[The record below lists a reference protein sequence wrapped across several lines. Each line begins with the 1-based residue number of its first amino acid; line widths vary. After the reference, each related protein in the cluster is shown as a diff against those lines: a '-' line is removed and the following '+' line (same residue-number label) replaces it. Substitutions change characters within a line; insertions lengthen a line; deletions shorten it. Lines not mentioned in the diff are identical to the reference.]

1 MMRTHTCGELRA
13 SDVGARV
20 KLCGWVDTVRDH
32 GGLIFIDLRDRYGM
46 TQVVFDPNDS
56 REAWDT
62 AQSTRGEYV
71 ILSEGTVR
79 ARPSD
84 MVNINLATGQIE
96 VRADRIQVLNRS
108 KTPPFPLDDEKAL
121 KVAED
126 LRFTYR
132 YLDLRRRRMQQNLR
146 RRHKILQA
154 VRHYLDEH
162 HFIDVETPILT
173 KSTPEGARDYL
184 VPSRVWP
191 GHFYALPQAPQQY
204 KQLLMMAGFDRY
216 VQIARCFRDED
227 LRADR
232 QPEFTQID
240 IEMSFIGPED
250 IYRIVDGMLAEIMSV
265 AGHGEIELPIRR
277 MSYADAMNRFGSDK
291 PDIRFGMELQDVSGV
306 FAATQFNV
314 FKKVLAAGGV
324 VKAMNAKGLG
334 AVSAGQM
341 DEWTQTAKEAG
352 LGGLAFIRVQEDGA
366 WKSPIVKYFSE
377 AEKEGLNARLK
388 IEAGDLVLFAAD
400 KADTANVAL
409 GRLRLMA
416 GAAANAIPK
425 GVFVFTWVT
434 DFPLLERG
442 GDGSLQSMH
451 HPFTSPHLEDIGLL
465 DTDPLKVRAL
475 AYDIVLNGVELGGGS
490 IRIHDPD
497 LQAKMFQVL
506 GIPAPEIED
515 RFGHLIR
522 ALSYGAPP
530 HGGIALGVDR
540 LIMLMVGAESIRDV
554 IAFPKTQKAM
564 DMMMMAPSRVD
575 ERQLREVYLELALP
589 EAAPAPEGAPPAAAN
604 S

>member
-1 MMRTHTCGELRA
+1 
-13 SDVGARV
+13 V

-32 GGLIFIDLRDRYGM
+32 GGLIFIDLRDRYGL

-62 AQSTRGEYV
+62 AQSTRGEFV
-71 ILSEGTVR
+71 ILAEGTVR
-79 ARPSD
+79 ARPAD

-96 VRADRIQVLNRS
+96 IRADHIQVLNRS
-108 KTPPFPLDDEKAL
+108 RTPPFPLEDEKAL

-132 YLDLRRRRMQQNLR
+132 YLDLRRRRMQENLR
-146 RRHKILQA
+146 RRHRILQA
-154 VRHYLDEH
+154 VRHYLDQH

-191 GHFYALPQAPQQY
+191 GYFYALPQAPQQY

-277 MSYADAMNRFGSDK
+277 MSYADAMGRYGSDK
-291 PDIRFGMELQDVSGV
+291 PDIRFGMELQDVSDV
-306 FAATQFNV
+306 FASTQFKV
-314 FKKVLAAGGV
+314 FGRVLAEGGV
-324 VKAMNAKGLG
+324 VKAFNAKGLG
-334 AVSAGQM
+334 ALSAGVL
-341 DEWTQTAKEAG
+341 DDWTATAKEAS
-352 LGGLAFIRVQEDGA
+352 LGGLAHIRVQEDGS
-366 WKSPIVKYFSE
+366 WKSPIVKFFSE
-377 AEKEGLNARLK
+377 AEKEGLAARLK
-388 IEAGDLVLFAAD
+388 VAAGDLVLFAAD
-400 KADTANVAL
+400 KADVANVAL

-416 GAAANAIPK
+416 GAAADAIPK

-442 GDGSLQSMH
+442 ADGSLQSMH
-451 HPFTSPHLEDIGLL
+451 HPFTSPHPEDIPLL
-465 DTDPLKVRAL
+465 DTDSLKVRAL

-490 IRIHDPD
+490 IRIHDPE
-497 LQAKMFQVL
+497 LQAKMFRVL
-506 GIPAPEIED
+506 GIPPQEIED

-564 DMMMMAPSRVD
+564 DLMMAAPSRVD

-589 EAAPAPEGAPPAAAN
+589 EEEPPAPTA
-604 S
+604 